1 MDTLLLGEYLMS
13 FEHWLAFAAASAVIL
28 AIPGPTILL
37 VISYAL
43 SHGRKSAGATVAGVA
58 LGDFTAMTASMLGL
72 GALLAASAAL
82 FTVLKWVGGAYLIYL
97 GIKLWRA
104 PVAEQA
110 DAQTNEAR
118 PLRIFL
124 HAYAVT
130 ALNPKSLV
138 FFVAFLP
145 QFLISSEPLLPQMIL
160 FEVTFLVLAT
170 INAASYAL
178 IAAGARRT
186 IRKPSVQRIVNRTGG
201 GLLVGAGI
209 LAAGWRKAA

>member
-1 MDTLLLGEYLMS
+1 MS
-13 FEHWLAFAAASAVIL
+13 FEHWLGFAAASAVIL

-104 PVAEQA
+104 PAGEQA
-110 DAQTNEAR
+110 EAQAPEAR
-118 PLRIFL
+118 AVRIFL

-145 QFLISSEPLLPQMIL
+145 QFLVSSQPLLPQMIL

-186 IRKPSVQRIVNRTGG
+186 IRRPSVQRIVNRTGG
-201 GLLVGAGI
+201 GLLVGAGL
-209 LAAGWRKAA
+209 LAAGWRTSTS

>member
-1 MDTLLLGEYLMS
+1 MS
-13 FEHWLAFAAASAVIL
+13 LEHWLAFIAASAVLL

-43 SHGRKSAGATVAGVA
+43 GHGRKAATSTVAGVA

-72 GALLAASAAL
+72 GALLAASATV
-82 FTVLKWVGGAYLIYL
+82 FTALKWIGAAYLIYL

-104 PVAEQA
+104 PVSTGVVNDAAEVP
-110 DAQTNEAR
+110 NEK

-124 HAYAVT
+124 HTYVVT
-130 ALNPKSLV
+130 ALNPRSII

-145 QFLISSEPLLPQMIL
+145 QFLDTTRPVLQQMII

-170 INAASYAL
+170 INAALYGILASM
-178 IAAGARRT
+178 ARQT
-186 IRKPSVQRIVNRTGG
+186 IRRPSVQRTVNRVGG
-201 GLLVGAGI
+201 SLMIGAGM
-209 LAAGWRKAA
+209 LAAGWRRSAA

>member
-1 MDTLLLGEYLMS
+1 MAGSFREPAMT
-13 FEHWLAFAAASAVIL
+13 FEHWLAFAAASAVML
-28 AIPGPTILL
+28 AIPGPTVIL

-43 SHGRKSAGATVAGVA
+43 GHGRKSAGATVAGVA

-72 GALLAASAAL
+72 GALLATSAAL

-104 PVAEQA
+104 PVSEPGAV
-110 DAQTNEAR
+110 DTREAR

-130 ALNPKSLV
+130 ALNPKSIV

-145 QFLISSEPLLPQMIL
+145 QFLVAGQPLLPQMIL

-178 IAAGARRT
+178 IAAGARKT

-201 GLLVGAGI
+201 GLLVGAGL
-209 LAAGWRKAA
+209 LAAGWRKAAA

>member
-1 MDTLLLGEYLMS
+1 MP
-13 FEHWLAFAAASAVIL
+13 FENWIAFVAASIVML

-43 SHGRKSAGATVAGVA
+43 GHGRKAGTATVAGVA

-72 GALLAASAAL
+72 GALLATSASL
-82 FTVLKWVGGAYLIYL
+82 FTVLKWVGAAYLIYL

-104 PVAEQA
+104 PVVGAQSSDA
-110 DAQTNEAR
+110 DVTGRER

-124 HAYAVT
+124 HTYVVT
-130 ALNPKSLV
+130 ALNPKSIV

-145 QFLISSEPLLPQMIL
+145 QFLVPTLPWLPQMVI

-170 INAASYAL
+170 INAALYGILAS
-178 IAAGARRT
+178 AARNT
-186 IRKPSVQRIVNRTGG
+186 IRKPSVQKVVNRTGG
-201 GLLVGAGI
+201 SLLIGAGLLTIGWKR
-209 LAAGWRKAA
+209 AAGA

>member
-1 MDTLLLGEYLMS
+1 MS
-13 FEHWLAFAAASAVIL
+13 LEHWLAFVAASSVLL

-43 SHGRKSAGATVAGVA
+43 SHGRKVASATVAGVA

-72 GALLAASAAL
+72 GALLATSAAL
-82 FTVLKWVGGAYLIYL
+82 FTLLKWVGAAYLIYL

-104 PVAEQA
+104 PVSAQAAEEG
-110 DAQTNEAR
+110 EAEVALTK

-124 HAYAVT
+124 HTYVVT
-130 ALNPKSLV
+130 ALNPKSIV

-145 QFLISSEPLLPQMIL
+145 QFLDLSQPLFFQMAV

-170 INAASYAL
+170 LNATLYGVLASM
-178 IAAGARRT
+178 ARNT
-186 IRKPSVQRIVNRTGG
+186 IRKPKVQRIVNRTGG
-201 GLLVGAGI
+201 SLMIGAGLLSVG
-209 LAAGWRKAA
+209 LKRAAA

>member
-1 MDTLLLGEYLMS
+1 MS
-13 FEHWLAFAAASAVIL
+13 LEHWLAFVAASSVLL

-43 SHGRKSAGATVAGVA
+43 SHGRKVASATVAGVA

-72 GALLAASAAL
+72 GALLATSAAL
-82 FTVLKWVGGAYLIYL
+82 FTVLKWVGAAYLVYL

-104 PVAEQA
+104 PVSERAADVGEAEVA
-110 DAQTNEAR
+110 SAN

-124 HAYAVT
+124 HTYVVT
-130 ALNPKSLV
+130 ALNPKSIV

-145 QFLISSEPLLPQMIL
+145 QFLDLSQPLFFQMAV

-170 INAASYAL
+170 LNATLYGVLASM
-178 IAAGARRT
+178 ARNT
-186 IRKPSVQRIVNRTGG
+186 IRKPKVQQIVNRTGG
-201 GLLVGAGI
+201 SLMIGAGLLSVG
-209 LAAGWRKAA
+209 LKRAA